1 MFDPLL
7 HQPIRSKIVSLI
19 AANTEGVSFKE
30 LQDMCGA
37 TQGNLS
43 SHLKTLED
51 AEYIDFEKFFEGRR
65 PKTIYKLTSKG
76 KMAFEGYIESLASFI
91 SNSKGAQK

>member
-7 HQPIRSKIVSLI
+7 HQPIRSNIVSVI

-30 LQDMCGA
+30 LQEMCGA
-37 TQGNLS
+37 THGNLS

-51 AEYIDFEKFFEGRR
+51 AEYIEFEKFFEGRR
-65 PKTIYKLTSKG
+65 PKTIYKLTAKG
-76 KMAFEGYIESLASFI
+76 KEAFKMYIESLAGFI
-91 SNSKGAQK
+91 SSSKGVYK